1 MHYRTLIKDH
11 YQEASLFRWRAL
23 VAAFFSIVL
32 LGLLLSRLL
41 YLQFFEYSHFKTLS
55 ENNRVR
61 LQAISPNRGLIYD
74 RNGVVL
80 AENRPSYRLEVV
92 PEQVEDMNTTLQE
105 LGELV
110 ELDDA
115 TVERFRKAVSRSR
128 PFEGVPLR
136 TKLSDEEVARL
147 AVNRY
152 RFPGMEITAKLG
164 RYYPLG
170 ERAEHVIGYV
180 GRIDEDELRRV
191 DEANYS
197 GTSHI
202 GKVGLER
209 YYEKELHGQVGYQ
222 NVEVNV
228 QGRMLRVL
236 DKTPPT
242 PGNDLVL
249 TLDAELQAIAED
261 AMGEYTGAAIAMDP
275 RTGEV
280 LAMASMPSYD
290 PNLFVHGISV
300 KDYAALR
307 NSDKRPLFNRAISGQ
322 YPPGSTAK
330 PFIGLA
336 GLEYKAIGHKE
347 TVFCQGY
354 YLLPNEE
361 RKYRDWK
368 KTGHGE
374 MDFKDAVAQSCDV
387 YFYELAYR
395 LGIDRMYAFM
405 HQFGFGEPT
414 GLDTV
419 GERSG
424 LMPSREWKQRSR
436 NRVWFPG
443 ETLITGIGQGYM
455 LATPIQLAAATSIMA
470 MRGKVMRPHLLKL
483 IKYPA
488 SNESVTIAPKMTRQI
503 ELQRDVNWH
512 YAIDAMREVVQGI
525 RGTAHHAIG
534 YKLGYEMA
542 GKTGT
547 AQVLGIAQDEEYDAE
562 SLAKKLRDHALFVAF
577 APLDDPQIAVAVIAE
592 NGGHGSGVAAPIA
605 RKIIDAW
612 LQRQKAD
619 SDGGD
624 KP

>member
-1 MHYRTLIKDH
+1 MQYRSLIKDH

-23 VAAFFSIVL
+23 VAAFFSVLL
-32 LGLLLSRLL
+32 LGLLLGRLL

-61 LQAISPNRGLIYD
+61 LQAIAPNRGLIYD

-80 AENRPSYRLEVV
+80 AENRPSYRLEVI
-92 PEQVEDMNTTLQE
+92 PEQVKDMEATLQG
-105 LGELV
+105 LGDLV
-110 ELDDA
+110 ELDEV
-115 TVERFRKAVSRSR
+115 TLERFRKAVSRSR

-147 AVNRY
+147 AVNRH

-170 ERAEHVIGYV
+170 ERAVHVIGYV
-180 GRIDEDELRRV
+180 GRIDEDELKRV

-209 YYEKELHGQVGYQ
+209 YYENELHGKVGYQ

-249 TLDAELQAIAED
+249 SLDAELQAVAED
-261 AMGEYTGAAIAMDP
+261 AMDDYTGAAIAMDP
-275 RTGEV
+275 STGEV
-280 LAMASMPSYD
+280 LAMASMPAYD
-290 PNLFVHGISV
+290 PNLFVHGIGV
-300 KDYAALR
+300 RDYAALR
-307 NSDKRPLFNRAISGQ
+307 NSEQRPLFNRAISGQ

-330 PFIGLA
+330 PFVGLA
-336 GLEYKAIGHKE
+336 GLESKAVGHKE

-361 RKYRDWK
+361 RRYRDWK

-374 MDFKDAVAQSCDV
+374 MNFKAALAQSCDV
-387 YFYELAYR
+387 YYYELAYR
-395 LGIDRMYAFM
+395 LGIDRMHAFM
-405 HQFGFGEPT
+405 QQFGFGSPT

-424 LMPSREWKQRSR
+424 LMPSREWKQRER
-436 NRVWFPG
+436 NKIWFPG
-443 ETLITGIGQGYM
+443 ETLIAGIGQGYM
-455 LATPIQLAAATSIMA
+455 LATPLQLASATSIMA
-470 MRGKVMRPHLLKL
+470 MRGTAMRPHLLKE
-483 IKYPA
+483 IQYPA
-488 SNESVTIAPKMTRQI
+488 SNESVRIEPKQTRQI
-503 ELQRDVNWH
+503 QLQREINWH
-512 YAIDAMREVVQGI
+512 YAIDAMLEVVHGA
-525 RGTAHHAIG
+525 RGTARYAIG
-534 YKLGYEMA
+534 YDLKYRMA

-547 AQVLGIAQDEEYDAE
+547 AQVLGIAQDEEYDEE

-577 APLDDPQIAVAVIAE
+577 APEDKPRIAVAVIAE

-605 RKIIDAW
+605 RSIIDAW
-612 LQRQKAD
+612 LNRLQAESAK
-619 SDGGD
+619 GD
-624 KP
+624 QP